1 MSIGV
6 VKMIDQDWPEF
17 VETMD
22 FVGMRVVVADE
33 DGLVAY
39 SSVRPSIKNAYRELE
54 KARGWL
60 DNTMD
65 YESER
70 LDEAYEKISE
80 AMLILGEFK

>member
-1 MSIGV
+1 ML
-6 VKMIDQDWPEF
+6 DENWPDF
-17 VETMD
+17 VEGMN
-22 FVGMRVVVADE
+22 FVGLNVVVADE
-33 DGLVAY
+33 DGMVEYKA
-39 SSVRPSIKNAYRELE
+39 VRPNIRAAYRELE